1 MYLCLFAYWAFL
13 WISFPLQFQI
23 SIFLSSFVIHRGFSP
38 TKSGCPSMIPSSR
51 YFPQLCLNTARRSK
65 SRVNS
70 LDSILRQLLLSSRA
84 ASLLNFPTS
93 AHTSARARLPYGER
107 PGSAQRGP
115 TSPNAGVISSSGAG
129 LDSTSHLGTAQIHL
143 FSHCLKKTHLE
154 KIMLW
159 LGMCCRGSLRW
170 KLWIMTPVTLMNE
183 NAARVA
189 HHPHQFTILPGLSY
203 DFFRSNTVLF

>member
-70 LDSILRQLLLSSRA
+70 LDSILHQLLLSLRE
-84 ASLLNFPTS
+84 NFPTS

-143 FSHCLKKTHLE
+143 FSHCTVLKKHIWKKLCYD
-154 KIMLW
+154 
-159 LGMCCRGSLRW
+159 LGCVVVEAWGGNCG
-170 KLWIMTPVTLMNE
+170 
-183 NAARVA
+183 
-189 HHPHQFTILPGLSY
+189 
-203 DFFRSNTVLF
+203 

>member
-1 MYLCLFAYWAFL
+1 
-13 WISFPLQFQI
+13 
-23 SIFLSSFVIHRGFSP
+23 
-38 TKSGCPSMIPSSR
+38 MIPSSR

-70 LDSILRQLLLSSRA
+70 LDSILHQLLLSLRE
-84 ASLLNFPTS
+84 NFPTS

-143 FSHCLKKTHLE
+143 FSHCFKKGAFGKSYAMTWDVL
-154 KIMLW
+154 
-159 LGMCCRGSLRW
+159 SW
-170 KLWIMTPVTLMNE
+170 KPEVEIVDNDTGNIDE
-183 NAARVA
+183 
-189 HHPHQFTILPGLSY
+189 
-203 DFFRSNTVLF
+203 

>member
-1 MYLCLFAYWAFL
+1 
-13 WISFPLQFQI
+13 
-23 SIFLSSFVIHRGFSP
+23 
-38 TKSGCPSMIPSSR
+38 MIPSSR

-143 FSHCLKKTHLE
+143 FSHCFKKDAFGKNYTMTWDVL
-154 KIMLW
+154 
-159 LGMCCRGSLRW
+159 SW
-170 KLWIMTPVTLMNE
+170 KPEVEIVDNDTGNIDE
-183 NAARVA
+183 
-189 HHPHQFTILPGLSY
+189 
-203 DFFRSNTVLF
+203 